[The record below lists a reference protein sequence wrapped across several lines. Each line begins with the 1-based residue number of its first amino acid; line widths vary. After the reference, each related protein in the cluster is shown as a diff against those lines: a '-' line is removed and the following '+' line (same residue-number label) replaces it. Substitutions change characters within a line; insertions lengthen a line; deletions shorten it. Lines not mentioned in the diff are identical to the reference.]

1 MSVRPIDIVP
11 PLSVWI
17 SISLIGL
24 FLSAPWNLCAQNAKI
39 DSLKSVLS
47 QDLSDNERVDIYN
60 ALAFQTFRI
69 LPDTAKSY
77 AGRAMGLSKA
87 ANYTKGTA
95 NSHNSF
101 GFIAF
106 SQGEYDSA
114 QWHYEQFNHISQMI
128 GDSVSMSRA
137 SNNLGVLFSNQGQ
150 LEKALQSY
158 EQSLAI
164 RRALGSETGLG
175 TIYNN
180 LGLMQMK
187 LGNYREALDYYL
199 KAIEAKRRPERVT
212 GKAMAYLNLANLK
225 ELLEDYEGSEEAFQK
240 AYAIYQANND
250 QKGMAVSFHN
260 MAETHTK
267 QGDFQKAL
275 AYYHQSVRINRQL
288 NNRKQLAEN
297 LNAIAALHYEMAAW
311 DSSAYYLSEAQTI
324 AQQLQVPFV
333 HAKIA
338 LGFGHLYHTRN
349 QPKLALANAEKSF
362 EGFLSLGV
370 KKEIAESAYLISQV
384 YETIGNASKAYD
396 FLSTYLTYQDS
407 LRNENRATEIAKI
420 EFNYDLSKVENEK
433 QRLLEAQEVMGTTL
447 SENQRRI
454 NNQRQTIIWG
464 GITLFLVVISSIF
477 IIHFYQQARKTRN
490 SLREANKEISEFNQS
505 LEQKIQ
511 DRTQKIE
518 KQNQQLMDYAFAIS
532 HEIRSPLT
540 NLIGFLDLDD
550 QHEVN
555 EFSDEEKRRI
565 KSSMA
570 NSIQKIDEATRKAA
584 QIGHPEDKRRKEN

>member
-1 MSVRPIDIVP
+1 M
-11 PLSVWI
+11 
-17 SISLIGL
+17 IGL
-24 FLSAPWNLCAQNAKI
+24 FLSAPWKLCAQNAKI
-39 DSLKSVLS
+39 DSLKSTLNQELTD
-47 QDLSDNERVDIYN
+47 QDRVDTYN

-77 AGRAMGLSKA
+77 AGRAMQLAKVAS
-87 ANYTKGTA
+87 YTKGTA

-114 QWHYEQFNHISQMI
+114 LWHYEQFRHISQMI

-137 SNNLGVLFSNQGQ
+137 LNNLGVLFSNQGQ
-150 LEKALQSY
+150 LEEALQSY

-164 RRALGSETGLG
+164 RASLGSETGLG

-199 KAIEAKRRPERVT
+199 KAIEAKRRPDRVT
-212 GKAMAYLNLANLK
+212 GRAMAYLNLANLK

-275 AYYHQSVRINRQL
+275 ALYQQSVRINRQL
-288 NNRKQLAEN
+288 KNRKQLAEN
-297 LNAIAALHYEMAAW
+297 LNAIASLHYDMAAW
-311 DSSAYYLSEAQTI
+311 DSSAYYLSEAQAI
-324 AQQLQVPFV
+324 AQQLQIPFV

-349 QPKLALANAEKSF
+349 QPNLALSHAEKSY
-362 EGFLSLGV
+362 EEFLTLGV
-370 KKEIAESAYLISQV
+370 KKEIAASAYLISQV
-384 YETIGNASKAYD
+384 YKTLGNSSKAYD
-396 FLSTYLTYQDS
+396 FLTTYLTYQDS
-407 LRNENRATEIAKI
+407 LMNENKATEIAKI
-420 EFNYDLSKVENEK
+420 EFNYDLSKVESEK

-454 NNQRQTIIWG
+454 DGQRQTIIWG
-464 GITLFLVVISSIF
+464 GVILFLVVISSIF
-477 IIHFYQQARKTRN
+477 IVHFYQQVRKTRN

-518 KQNQQLMDYAFAIS
+518 KQNKQLMDYAFAIS

-550 QHEVN
+550 QHEIN
-555 EFSDEEKRRI
+555 EFSDEEKRQI

-584 QIGHPEDKRRKEN
+584 QIGHPKDKRTKEN